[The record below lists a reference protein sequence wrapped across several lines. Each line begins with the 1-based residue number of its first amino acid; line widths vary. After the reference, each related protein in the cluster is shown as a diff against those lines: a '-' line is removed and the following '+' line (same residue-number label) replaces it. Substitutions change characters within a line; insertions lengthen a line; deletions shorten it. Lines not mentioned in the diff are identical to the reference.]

1 MPPAS
6 LVDKSV
12 GSRIRSRR
20 IELGLSQDHL
30 ASALGTTVAQIGS
43 WEAGTSR
50 IGASRLWTLAK
61 FLDVP
66 PWFFFEETYPESFN
80 REDGPTISP
89 GPDPLLGSE
98 PSLEVLRLLRAF
110 AGIEDSADRQVVI
123 DLAETLAA
131 TKSVR
136 N

>member
-20 IELGLSQDHL
+20 IELDLSQEHL
-30 ASALGTTVAQIGS
+30 ASALGTTVAQIES

-50 IGASRLWTLAK
+50 VGAIKLRMLTQI
-61 FLDVP
+61 LDVP
-66 PWFFFEETYPESFN
+66 PVFFFEEAYPESFN
-80 REDGPTISP
+80 REEGEIASP
-89 GPDPLLGSE
+89 PESLLGSE
-98 PSLEVLRLLRAF
+98 PSLEVLRLFRAF
-110 AGIEDSADRQVVI
+110 AGIKDHADRQIVI
-123 DLAETLAA
+123 DLAEALAG
-131 TKSVR
+131 TKSRR